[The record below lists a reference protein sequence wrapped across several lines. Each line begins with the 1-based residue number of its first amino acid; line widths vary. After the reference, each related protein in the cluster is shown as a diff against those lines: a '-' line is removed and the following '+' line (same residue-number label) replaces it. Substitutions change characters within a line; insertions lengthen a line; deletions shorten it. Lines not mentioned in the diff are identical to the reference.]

1 MPTHEE
7 KIARYVI
14 DYMSDYGL
22 ILWHVSKHDS
32 VYLKFKDTRLGSIRI
47 ANHKSTKKYTYKY
60 EINSTSRNADIRGYV
75 KSVIYYNV
83 TNLVL
88 NRLENF
94 DKDKYIVYSEELK
107 SYIELDTYEQFRNH
121 ILKKRKKK

>member
-1 MPTHEE
+1 MATQEE
-7 KIARYVI
+7 RIARYVI

-22 ILWHVSKHDS
+22 ILWHISKHGS

-47 ANHKSTKKYTYKY
+47 ADHRSTKKYTYKY
-60 EINSTSRNADIRGYV
+60 EINSTDRNSDIRTYV

-83 TNLVL
+83 TNLIL
-88 NRLENF
+88 NRLEDF
-94 DKDKYIVYSEELK
+94 DKDKYIVYNRDLET
-107 SYIELDTYEQFRNH
+107 YIELDTYEQFRNH